1 MTGRGRPGAPRAR
14 RRAVPVAAPEC
25 VLAVGVD
32 LVESHRVQ
40 KAIEAWGDRFVGRV
54 FRTDERAY
62 CDRQAAP
69 WRHYAGRFAVK
80 EAVAKAFGT
89 GIGDSLGW
97 KDIEVARDPRTGAPA
112 VTLHGRGRRLAADR
126 CVTRVLVSL
135 AHGRDLAI
143 AQATLV
149 GREGEV
155 RNSKLQGSG
164 KS

>member
-1 MTGRGRPGAPRAR
+1 MTARRSRSAPRSPR
-14 RRAVPVAAPEC
+14 RRAPPSAGEV

-32 LVESHRVQ
+32 LVESDRVRR
-40 KAIEAWGDRFVGRV
+40 AIEAWGDRFVGRV
-54 FRTDERAY
+54 FRSDERAY

-97 KDIEVARDPRTGAPA
+97 KDVEVARDAKTGAPA
-112 VTLHGRGRRLAADR
+112 VTLHGRGWRLAAER
-126 CVTRVLVSL
+126 GVTRVLVSL

-149 GREGEV
+149 GREVG
-155 RNSKLQGSG
+155 NSKLQGSG

>member
-1 MTGRGRPGAPRAR
+1 MTAR
-14 RRAVPVAAPEC
+14 RTGGARVSRRAAPPAGTGER
-25 VLAVGVD
+25 VLAVGID
-32 LVESHRVQ
+32 LVESDRVRR
-40 KAIEAWGDRFVGRV
+40 AIEAWGDRFVGRV
-54 FRTDERAY
+54 FRADERAY
-62 CDRQAAP
+62 CARQAAP

-97 KDIEVARDPRTGAPA
+97 KDVEVARNPRTGAPT
-112 VTLHGRGRRLAADR
+112 VTLHGRGRRLAAQR
-126 CVTRVLVSL
+126 GVTRVLVSL

-149 GREGEV
+149 GREV
-155 RNSKLQGSG
+155 RSSKLQGSG

>member
-1 MTGRGRPGAPRAR
+1 MKARSAVGVRAPLRSAPAAGTG
-14 RRAVPVAAPEC
+14 EC
-25 VLAVGVD
+25 ILAVGID
-32 LVESHRVQ
+32 LVDSDRMRR
-40 KAIEAWGDRFVGRV
+40 AIEVWGDRFVGRV

-62 CDRQAAP
+62 CNRQAAP

-97 KDIEVARDPRTGAPA
+97 KDVEVTRNARTGAPA
-112 VTLHGRGRRLAADR
+112 VTLHGCGRRLAAQR
-126 CVTRVLVSL
+126 GVSRVLVSL

-149 GREGEV
+149 GL
-155 RNSKLQGSG
+155 SKRPPGR

>member
-1 MTGRGRPGAPRAR
+1 VKARRAAGARAPRR
-14 RRAVPVAAPEC
+14 TAPPAGIGEC
-25 VLAVGVD
+25 ILAVGID
-32 LVESHRVQ
+32 LVESDRVRR
-40 KAIEAWGDRFVGRV
+40 AIEAWGDRFVGRV
-54 FRTDERAY
+54 FRTDECAY
-62 CDRQAAP
+62 CNRQAAP

-97 KDIEVARDPRTGAPA
+97 KDVEVARNARTGAPA
-112 VTLHGRGRRLAADR
+112 VTLHGRGRRLAAR
-126 CVTRVLVSL
+126 RGVTRVLVSL

-149 GREGEV
+149 GRKV
-155 RNSKLQGSG
+155 KNSKLQGSG

>member
-1 MTGRGRPGAPRAR
+1 MTGRGRPCKPRAR
-14 RRAVPVAAPEC
+14 RRAASGAAPEC

-32 LVESHRVQ
+32 LVESTRVH

-126 CVTRVLVSL
+126 GVTRVLVSL

-149 GREGEV
+149 GREREV
-155 RNSKLQGSG
+155 ENSKVQGSG